1 MGWTQKDQQNVP
13 VDGRAPLWHH
23 PALMSGTRN
32 QFSLT
37 RAASSK
43 WRLVK
48 SKSVYQFSKT
58 MRLLTVQFVVLTLAV
73 LTQLSQ
79 LAVKSGN
86 FWGGRGEFLR
96 KLSDWAPRFGLVQT

>member
-1 MGWTQKDQQNVP
+1 MVDFGPMNWTRLLAYITGSVDQELLLRNEYLATEN
-13 VDGRAPLWHH
+13 RIL
-23 PALMSGTRN
+23 RN
-32 QFSLT
+32 QV
-37 RAASSK
+37 K
-43 WRLVK
+43 GRLW
-48 SKSVYQFSKT
+48 
-58 MRLLTVQFVVLTLAV
+58 